1 MKKVITE
8 TFVEH
13 PMENVLDIPP
23 GTTVVTKH
31 EFVPTELVIHEQYDN
46 KDTEIETQLENI
58 YTAAMTEFEVQ
69 AGSAELAEGR
79 YKARNAEVAV
89 QYLNAALSAVRE
101 KSVLKQHKDKLSIAK
116 ASASSVKT
124 VNNNLVVASHNDILR
139 MLHKKEE
146 EQ

>member
-8 TFVEH
+8 TIIEH

-31 EFVPTELVIHEQYDN
+31 ELVPTELVIHEQYDH
-46 KDTEIETQLENI
+46 KDNEIETQLENI
-58 YTAAMTEFEVQ
+58 YTAAMTEFEAQ
-69 AGSAELAEGR
+69 AGNAELAEGK

-101 KSVLKQHKDKLSIAK
+101 KSVLKQHKDKLTVVRA
-116 ASASSVKT
+116 AGAART

-139 MLHKKEE
+139 MLQKKEDDE
-146 EQ
+146 